1 MHITSTFFFVCLFC
15 IYFLFLSE
23 LAWDL
28 VCDRAIILELM
39 SRLYIGSTIAGYLIF
54 GYIGD
59 RFGRRKTILVSI
71 SGLIVCGFILAFSV
85 NWVMFAITRFWIGL
99 FLTGTELNCFVW
111 MMESVN
117 SKWRD
122 IFGMISMMSWS
133 IGLMYLNAVSY
144 LLKDWTFIQV
154 SITIPCLVSFFITI
168 YALESP
174 RWLMSVDRNEEC
186 IKTVNKI
193 FEMNKRPLPEQD
205 ILLAQVHSVECSKKE
220 SKMFKCMNLF
230 RRLQLRRNS
239 IVIFF
244 IGTNLSNV
252 VYPHD
257 ELYSLDERTTPLFE
271 ESVHYLALVFC
282 KIFFEFMNFP
292 LMLTTDLVV
301 DETFFNMTV
310 TSALEVI
317 GVIVATIELRRFGRK
332 CPVFCNIM
340 IGSILN
346 FSIHVIPEQYA
357 VNKVHRMTVAI
368 LGRIFLTSAGF
379 QIIIYAIELLPTTFR
394 TLGIG
399 LLSMFSRLGVVL
411 AEVFLSVDEATF
423 PWASTFVKLC
433 FCLVAAFISLL
444 LPETK
449 NHDLPSNIE
458 ELCQTQPRASSFCC
472 NLNSDEDYTGRGH
485 KEKMYITEMI
495 TRNPEFRV
503 QSSKSRKPEIKEPV
517 SREPEIKEPVSRDPE
532 SRAQCPESSVQ
543 NPESR
548 ESASSI
554 ERQEHNINILLNWT
568 SKGIPINW
576 ERLTNLR
583 FADDVVLFSE
593 PPQELRLMVEEL
605 RTASNTVG
613 LEINLKECRC
623 TDEGFENCYC
633 NTKKSL
639 SESEKRENEILAIS
653 TSIDIIDDID
663 RILAVR
669 INCIGCEDSETLQQ
683 KS

>member
-1 MHITSTFFFVCLFC
+1 MDAARDVMDAVRDVIPVACEALPSKMLLLLWLRSIPCFNATAATREAL
-15 IYFLFLSE
+15 
-23 LAWDL
+23 WDL

-59 RFGRRKTILVSI
+59 RFGRRRTILVSI

-144 LLKDWTFIQV
+144 MLKDWTFIQV

-244 IGTNLSNV
+244 IGF
-252 VYPHD
+252 
-257 ELYSLDERTTPLFE
+257 SLN
-271 ESVHYLALVFC
+271 
-282 KIFFEFMNFP
+282 FMNFP

-317 GVIVATIELRRFGRK
+317 GVIVATIELRRYGRK

-458 ELCQTQPRASSFCC
+458 ELCQ
-472 NLNSDEDYTGRGH
+472 
-485 KEKMYITEMI
+485 
-495 TRNPEFRV
+495 
-503 QSSKSRKPEIKEPV
+503 
-517 SREPEIKEPVSRDPE
+517 E
-532 SRAQCPESSVQ
+532 SW
-543 NPESR
+543 
-548 ESASSI
+548 
-554 ERQEHNINILLNWT
+554 NINGQQIDSKWT
-568 SKGIPINW
+568 ANGQQMDSKW
-576 ERLTNLR
+576 
-583 FADDVVLFSE
+583 
-593 PPQELRLMVEEL
+593 
-605 RTASNTVG
+605 TANGQQMDSKWTANGQQMDSKWTANGQQVDSN
-613 LEINLKECRC
+613 
-623 TDEGFENCYC
+623 EN
-633 NTKKSL
+633 
-639 SESEKRENEILAIS
+639 
-653 TSIDIIDDID
+653 
-663 RILAVR
+663 
-669 INCIGCEDSETLQQ
+669 GQP
-683 KS
+683 